1 MLLQVPRGKWQ
12 CPGCNQKG
20 HKNKNS
26 KSRNKKGTPT
36 HLLHNA
42 DSESESP
49 EQTNQ
54 NSPEQDQSEQSRAS
68 LEDSND
74 QPPAASTAPAS
85 PSNNGKSE
93 KIKESSKENSLN
105 RSVTPTP
112 APTPTPP
119 PATVAPPSG
128 GNRNSSSSSKKSKSK
143 LSKMDKDVT
152 VCHTVISEMLGM
164 ENAWPFVKPV
174 NPKAFPTY
182 KKIIKQPMDLTTIKK
197 KLESG
202 NMKTREDFIS
212 SVNLIFENCELFN
225 EDESPVGI
233 AGYAM
238 KEHFEARWAELTN

>member
-1 MLLQVPRGKWQ
+1 MLFQVPRGKWQ

-54 NSPEQDQSEQSRAS
+54 NSPEEDQSELSRAS
-68 LEDSND
+68 LEDSNE
-74 QPPAASTAPAS
+74 QPPAASAASTAPAS

-93 KIKESSKENSLN
+93 NIKESSEVKNSSK
-105 RSVTPTP
+105 RPATPSP
-112 APTPTPP
+112 APTPP

-128 GNRNSSSSSKKSKSK
+128 GNRNSSSKKSKSK
-143 LSKMDKDVT
+143 LSKMDKDLT

-174 NPKAFPTY
+174 NPKSFPMY
-182 KKIIKQPMDLTTIKK
+182 KKVVKQPMDLTTIKK

-202 NMKTREDFIS
+202 SMKTREDFVN

-233 AGYAM
+233 CGYAM

>member
-1 MLLQVPRGKWQ
+1 MQVPRGKWQ

-93 KIKESSKENSLN
+93 KIKENSSN
-105 RSVTPTP
+105 RPSTPTP

-164 ENAWPFVKPV
+164 EDAWPFVKPV